1 MEWERASLRS
11 PSRASRT
18 PIKRSGPRAGEA
30 LSFTPLRR
38 GRPPEVALAGLRI
51 FCIERFGGLRPAFER
66 MDFHR
71 DGHVSCLEFQEVVAG
86 QERYCSL
93 QEAREIFCLLARG
106 TSGWLSWEV
115 FRRRLHG
122 GEWQDAGSDCSP
134 SQSSERSSAASHAM
148 RALLLREKGQDNAD
162 AETVA
167 TARSMTSPSSVGLTP
182 CRGRLERL
190 EPKEQKEPK
199 ESKDKGPPLA
209 GRELAR
215 RLLQGALQD
224 SQSGRAGQVPAGDAL
239 QQLDRGLSSLQA
251 EVAILKQMGADS
263 ARVGFETPPRRQGAS
278 DTLTG
283 RVLGSPQPRWL
294 QGLDYAAQ
302 GRVAA
307 CGSRAEALQVLEEA
321 AEPEFSGQ
329 APEEPKEA
337 SYEQI
342 AAALALLQQAKDRVA
357 KLEAQRNDAWKRHQ
371 EEVAALRASLEKQRR
386 ESLQRLLLRLA
397 PPGFRKPCPGSLA
410 SPVPT
415 PRRARKAAQV
425 VEQGRPEPVTQAA
438 SLGDSSG

>member
-1 MEWERASLRS
+1 MFTAAPREILVRHRLLGGMRKILKMKTHEQIMHAIEETWSSSEKPDMERDLQGMLPFYPVGLLPSEPGDAGVKEVQSEKDWSAPSLQSESQQVGDAHRKQEVS
-11 PSRASRT
+11 KETQGIIRCAQSLLDKAHGAAKQMDGQEAKAAIGVMAATMLKELLQVVQNSE
-18 PIKRSGPRAGEA
+18 AQDCLEQLEA
-30 LSFTPLRR
+30 LNIRR
-38 GRPPEVALAGLRI
+38 AAQPMPVVVGGGLFAGL
-51 FCIERFGGLRPAFER
+51 CT
-66 MDFHR
+66 
-71 DGHVSCLEFQEVVAG
+71 
-86 QERYCSL
+86 L
-93 QEAREIFCLLARG
+93 QG
-106 TSGWLSWEV
+106 
-115 FRRRLHG
+115 
-122 GEWQDAGSDCSP
+122 
-134 SQSSERSSAASHAM
+134 
-148 RALLLREKGQDNAD
+148 
-162 AETVA
+162 
-167 TARSMTSPSSVGLTP
+167 
-182 CRGRLERL
+182 
-190 EPKEQKEPK
+190 
-199 ESKDKGPPLA
+199 
-209 GRELAR
+209 ELAR